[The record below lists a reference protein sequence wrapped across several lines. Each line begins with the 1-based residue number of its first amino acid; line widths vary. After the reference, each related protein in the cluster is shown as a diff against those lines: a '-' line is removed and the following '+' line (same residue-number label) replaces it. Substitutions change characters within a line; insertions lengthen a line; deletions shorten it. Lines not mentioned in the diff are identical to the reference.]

1 MTNTPPDWRQRLAN
15 ALEALQGDTAQQAF
29 LRANGQSVG
38 RALSGA
44 PVDGG
49 GPRPGAGSCVVVN
62 MASAHVPSFTADGA
76 SYKNCYDLDLDRERI
91 GEPPRTSAKRKAVD
105 TALEALHGRAKE
117 DICFAAVEFNGCGV
131 GFYGDCCLVLRDSAI
146 DGRTRVLDRNS
157 YDLVREPLQS
167 DIAARAANKGLTVEK
182 ARAELAA
189 EHAGFLSQ
197 DLAEIAAIKVLEA
210 RRPTARLLTTGM
222 ISDGVLEDEDY
233 LEVLVEEKFS
243 VDDVR
248 EARLTPADVALD
260 ERIHRR
266 SMNGGAPSQAEMLW
280 RSRRRAAEAR
290 LEALGVPVRV
300 VTTAGRSRG

>member
-1 MTNTPPDWRQRLAN
+1 MTSAFPDWRRRLDD
-15 ALEALQGDTAQQAF
+15 ALVALQGDVAQQVF

-38 RALSGA
+38 RALTGA

-62 MASAHVPSFTADGA
+62 MASAHVPSFTAPGA
-76 SYKNCYDLDLDRERI
+76 SYKNCYDLDRERI
-91 GEPPRTSAKRKAVD
+91 GEPPKTSAKRAAVD

-117 DICFAAVEFNGCGV
+117 DIYFAAVEFNGCGV
-131 GFYGDCCLVLRDSAI
+131 GFYGDCCLVLRDSAVA
-146 DGRTRVLDRNS
+146 GGTLVLDRNS
-157 YDLVREPLQS
+157 YDLVREPLQTY
-167 DIAARAANKGLTVEK
+167 IADRAAEKGVTVAE

-189 EHAGFLSQ
+189 EHAGVLSR

-233 LEVLVEEKFS
+233 LEVLVEETFS
-243 VDDVR
+243 VDAVR
-248 EARLTPADVALD
+248 EARLAPADVALD
-260 ERIHRR
+260 ERIHGRA
-266 SMNGGAPSQAEMLW
+266 MNGGAPSHAEMLW
-280 RSRRRAAEAR
+280 RSRRREAEAR

-300 VTTAGRSRG
+300 VTTTGRSKG